1 MTPTAT
7 QPARPADTVGH
18 GNADPGWRDRRPG
31 TSSAAMLSPPD
42 AARCRVVAAL
52 EAILAD
58 LDLSDDE
65 RRYLASYRYRIE
77 RIVAE
82 LPDLNDRDVL
92 DVGCNTGFFM
102 ALFRRL
108 WPEVRLV
115 GCDIC
120 RAYVAACR
128 QRGFEALI
136 CDLETSG
143 LPLAPESFD
152 VVFAGE
158 IIEMLDAFD
167 PLFSGMMNVLRPG
180 GKVYAQTYNLACL
193 SNRLNLLLN
202 RPIFLEWT
210 RRRDTN
216 LWRRSYLRGELRRMF
231 THYGFVDV
239 RIKEV
244 AWWSPQP
251 VRRWFGLALA
261 ALNCSLGPM
270 FMIEASKPAG
280 ADRP

>member
-1 MTPTAT
+1 MTPTTT
-7 QPARPADTVGH
+7 QPAPPANTVGD
-18 GNADPGWRDRRPG
+18 GGVETGRRDRPPG
-31 TSSAAMLSPPD
+31 RSSAAKLSPPD
-42 AARCRVVAAL
+42 AARGKVVADL
-52 EAILAD
+52 DAILAD
-58 LDLSDDE
+58 LDLSADE
-65 RRYLASYRYRIE
+65 RRYLAGYRYRIE
-77 RIVAE
+77 RIIAE
-82 LPDLNDRDVL
+82 LPDLNGRDVL

-115 GCDIC
+115 GCDVC
-120 RAYVAACR
+120 RAYVTACR
-128 QRGFEALI
+128 RRGFEALI
-136 CDLETSG
+136 CDLATSG

-180 GKVYAQTYNLACL
+180 GKVYAQTYNLGCL
-193 SNRLNLLLN
+193 SNRLNLLCN
-202 RPIFLEWT
+202 RPIFLQWT

-216 LWRRSYLRGELRRMF
+216 LWRRSYLRSELRRMF
-231 THYGFVDV
+231 AHYGFVNV
-239 RIKEV
+239 RIDEV

-251 VRRWFGLALA
+251 VRRWFGRAVA

-270 FMIEASKPAG
+270 FMIEASKPS
-280 ADRP
+280 